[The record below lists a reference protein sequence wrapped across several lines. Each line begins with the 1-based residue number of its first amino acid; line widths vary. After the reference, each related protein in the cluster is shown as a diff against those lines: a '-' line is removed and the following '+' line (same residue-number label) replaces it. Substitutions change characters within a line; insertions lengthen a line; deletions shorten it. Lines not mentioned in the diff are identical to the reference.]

1 MEPWAQ
7 GGRVLW
13 RLLRSGRLG
22 GQAGGSAVR
31 AERRDLDVKSP
42 GGGMHCTQDITC
54 GGGRLC
60 GSLTSSH
67 TRSVLGAVVSEV
79 RSWEAAGALVWA
91 RRHGGSA
98 LIRFPL

>member
-1 MEPWAQ
+1 MPFLRDGALGSGGQGLVEAAE
-7 GGRVLW
+7 GGR
-13 RLLRSGRLG
+13 
-22 GQAGGSAVR
+22 GSAVR
-31 AERRDLDVKSP
+31 AERSGLDVKSP

-54 GGGRLC
+54 GRGRLC

-91 RRHGGSA
+91 RRHGGSV